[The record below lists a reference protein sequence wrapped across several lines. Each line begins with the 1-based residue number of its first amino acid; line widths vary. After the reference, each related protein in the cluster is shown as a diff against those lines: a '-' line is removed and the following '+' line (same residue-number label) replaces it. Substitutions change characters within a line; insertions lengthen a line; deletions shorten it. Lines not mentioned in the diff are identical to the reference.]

1 MSKRNVLLF
10 REKIKN
16 FELLGE
22 AVKTWAL
29 SLGAIVSV
37 VVNIVS
43 VFGKHHHKAS
53 KAVARSSDLITAMPS
68 PENAAESILSNIGLA
83 NFGGLGVTLVFILLL
98 IFWRKKGGKN
108 VGAK

>member
-1 MSKRNVLLF
+1 
-10 REKIKN
+10 
-16 FELLGE
+16 
-22 AVKTWAL
+22 
-29 SLGAIVSV
+29 
-37 VVNIVS
+37 
-43 VFGKHHHKAS
+43 
-53 KAVARSSDLITAMPS
+53 MPS